1 MTEDGEF
8 MSFSIG
14 CDNLSGKAFLDY
26 ADKTARRAYYTKPGS
41 PERQF
46 GMDFL
51 WWLWAGRNSPI
62 FGRDRMTTF
71 ERRFIEDEDVW
82 AEPKNAY
89 YRLYNDSA
97 ICDKILEEFGLTESH
112 CHIINGHVP
121 VKSKK
126 GESAIKADGKLLV
139 IDGGF
144 CKAYQKT
151 TGIAGYTLIYNSNCL
166 RLVAHEPFS
175 GRANAIRENLDIA
188 STTQIFERMDTRQ
201 KIAETDIGRQLQE
214 QIDDLM
220 ALLAAY
226 RSGAIA
232 ENTKT

>member
-1 MTEDGEF
+1 MR
-8 MSFSIG
+8 FSIG
-14 CDNLSGKAFLDY
+14 CKDLAGKDFLDY
-26 ADKTARRAYYTKPGS
+26 ADATARRAYYNKPGS

-71 ERRFIEDEDVW
+71 ERRFIRDEDTW
-82 AEPKNAY
+82 TEPKNAY
-89 YRLYNDSA
+89 YRLYQDPEV
-97 ICDKILEEFGLTESH
+97 CDRLLREFGLEGEH

-121 VKSKK
+121 VKSSK
-126 GESAIKADGKLLV
+126 GESPIKGGGKLLV

-151 TGIAGYTLIYNSNCL
+151 TGIAGYTLIYNSGCL
-166 RLVAHEPFS
+166 RLVSHQPFA
-175 GRANAIRENLDIA
+175 GRANAIRENRDIT
-188 STTQIFERMDTRQ
+188 SSSVVFERLESRQ

-214 QIDDLM
+214 QINDLM
-220 ALLAAY
+220 ALLSAY

-232 ENTKT
+232 ENQKG

>member
-1 MTEDGEF
+1 
-8 MSFSIG
+8 MSFTIG
-14 CDNLSGKAFLDY
+14 GKERSGKQFLDY
-26 ADKTARRAYYTKPGS
+26 AEKTARKAYYDKRGT

-46 GMDFL
+46 GLDFL

-97 ICDKILEEFGLTESH
+97 ICDKILEEFGLTEPH

-175 GRANAIRENLDIA
+175 GRANAIRENRDIA
-188 STTQIFERMDTRQ
+188 STSHTFERMERRQ
-201 KIAETDIGRQLQE
+201 KIAETDVGRALQE
-214 QIDDLM
+214 QIDDLL
-220 ALLAAY
+220 ALLAAF
-226 RSGAIA
+226 RSGAIV
-232 ENTKT
+232 EQHKG